1 MPATLSAATGP
12 VPGACPSTVRRQQ
25 ETSNIFLEYMVLLK
39 HEAWS
44 LLTGDLQLRQAQ
56 TEAPGSPAT
65 IPRGDGIGTAH
76 LTRPSPVRILKTT
89 ISTTADVTTTESGGI
104 SA

>member
-1 MPATLSAATGP
+1 
-12 VPGACPSTVRRQQ
+12 
-25 ETSNIFLEYMVLLK
+25 MVVLK

-44 LLTGDLQLRQAQ
+44 LLTGYLQLRQAQ
-56 TEAPGSPAT
+56 TEASGRCPALPCAPAT
-65 IPRGDGIGTAH
+65 IPHGDGIGTAH
-76 LTRPSPVRILKTT
+76 LTRPSLVRILKTT